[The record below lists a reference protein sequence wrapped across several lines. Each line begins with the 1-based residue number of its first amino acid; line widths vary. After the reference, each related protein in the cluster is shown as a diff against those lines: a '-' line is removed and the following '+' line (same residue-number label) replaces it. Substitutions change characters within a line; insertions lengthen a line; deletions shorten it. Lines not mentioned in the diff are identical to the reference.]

1 MKPSDVLPL
10 QPRPFPSHRMAIR
23 PAGGLILVSPDAQRI
38 TSSSAPSRTWRSW
51 ILGAELRDAPDQLE
65 RSSPGPGGGGS
76 WVAQLS
82 RLARARQPIPV
93 HGGGGSRVVQPLP

>member
-10 QPRPFPSHRMAIR
+10 HLRPFPSHRVAIA
-23 PAGGLILVSPDAQRI
+23 PAGGLILVSPDAQQI

-51 ILGAELRDAPDQLE
+51 ILGAELCDAPDQLE

-76 WVAQLS
+76 WVAQLP
-82 RLARARQPIPV
+82 RLARARQPV
-93 HGGGGSRVVQPLP
+93 QGGGGSRVAQPLP